1 MYRNL
6 LIILSVLFMFGCNG
20 KTEEE
25 KLVIEESK
33 MIDVLYDV
41 HLAEGIADFR
51 KYNTT
56 EKFVPYS
63 SIEMFKSVL
72 VKHSISVEQFQKSLY
87 YYNRKTRQMDKIYQQ
102 VLDRF
107 NKEREKIDE
116 KRKGLDQERK
126 LIKEEAPEMR

>member
-25 KLVIEESK
+25 KLIIEESK

-116 KRKGLDQERK
+116 KRKELDQERK